1 MTDIDVSILIVN
13 WNTRD
18 LVLQCLDALPVGIDD
33 DLACEVI
40 VVDNGS
46 VDGSADAL
54 DRDDIE
60 LIRNSSNLGFAAA
73 VNQAYARATG
83 EFVLLL
89 NSDVELMEGALSTLV
104 RFLRQDPGAAGVAPL
119 YLNPDGSPQPFHF
132 RLPTFTTMLVNGSA
146 AARWLLPGSE
156 RRLRYYRMTDEDFSE
171 ARPVPQPSASCLLL
185 RRSFLPE
192 GHIFDES
199 YPIFFNDVQLAR
211 SFADQGLTLWVTP
224 DAAVVHEGHAS
235 TRMMK
240 QGNRQ
245 YLGSI
250 IRMLRETEPSTNV
263 WLYRIVVF
271 LGHIPKW
278 LAGDSGVLGVRDLW
292 KALSGDVGSLP
303 SAPASMSTNGA
314 RRPLEGQRTGRT

>member
-1 MTDIDVSILIVN
+1 LTDIDVSILIVN

-18 LVLQCLDALPVGIDD
+18 LVLRCLDALPVGIDD

-54 DRDDIE
+54 DRDEIE
-60 LIRNSSNLGFAAA
+60 LIRNSANLGFAAA
-73 VNQAYARATG
+73 VNQAYSKSTG
-83 EFVLLL
+83 EFILLL
-89 NSDVELMEGALSTLV
+89 NSDVDLTAGALSTLV
-104 RFLRQDPGAAGVAPL
+104 RFIRSHPGAAGVAPL
-119 YLNPDGSPQPFHF
+119 YVNPDGSPQPFHF
-132 RLPTFTTMLVNGSA
+132 RLPTFTTMLINGSA
-146 AARWLLPGSE
+146 VVRWLLPGSG
-156 RRLRYYRMTDEDFSE
+156 RRLRQYRMTDDDFSK

-224 DAAVVHEGHAS
+224 DAAVVHEAHAS
-235 TRMMK
+235 TQMLGP
-240 QGNRQ
+240 GNRQ
-245 YLGSI
+245 YLGSV
-250 IRMLRETEPSTNV
+250 IRMLRETEPPAKV
-263 WLYRIVVF
+263 WVYRVVVF

-278 LAGDSGVLGVRDLW
+278 IVGHSGALGVRDLW

-303 SAPASMSTNGA
+303 SVPGWMSTKGA
-314 RRPLEGQRTGRT
+314 RRPVEGQPTSRS